1 MSFKIAGSKIV
12 DKNAILVR
20 DEAIQRQIS
29 INLQKKFDPISKAL
43 FREEQA
49 LRYPNTINVSMNEP
63 TLGMLIASER
73 DSALNSDSLQSYSLA
88 RNQLLTIADADT
100 ADYILDRLNDSEIQ
114 TLNQS
119 FPKFIKILSTKYK
132 NIDKNKF
139 IELIKNDTFELPDY
153 EVSEKG
159 QTRLNRVK
167 TDAEV
172 RAKIT
177 ADRDEQLRSE
187 RFRGN
192 TIDRE
197 QYQEYKYDDKFVTP
211 NKNPMKNKPS
221 PKLIYV
227 SILNANLPSP
237 STDLEQEAFD
247 NATIYISSLKDKRE
261 LTNFISTLIEG
272 TVPKKFS
279 KGQLK
284 DIAFKLRYRDEIDN
298 NIEGKGIRRRR
309 IEGRGIEKLS
319 RNVDKVELNNG
330 KFVID
335 MEKLRKNVLSVS
347 YSSCRAILPSLKK
360 ENVSNDVKN
369 IIKDIV
375 EGKYNANLFNKMKQ
389 DDQRIVSTFVRTL
402 KIPDIDMTEFN
413 EAYQNHYE
421 ILVGEIN
428 SGNSNPALKRELK
441 EYILRAIQEGLVP
454 KSQGYNKLFELS
466 L

>member
-1 MSFKIAGSKIV
+1 MSFKIPGSKIV

-49 LRYPNTINVSMNEP
+49 LRYPNTINISNEP
-63 TLGMLIASER
+63 SLGMLIASER
-73 DSALNSDSLQSYSLA
+73 DSALNNDSLQSYSIA
-88 RNQLLTIADADT
+88 RNQLLTIADSST
-100 ADYILDRLNDSEIQ
+100 TDYILDRLDDSEIQ

-119 FPKFIKILSTKYK
+119 FPKFITILSTKYK

-153 EVSEKG
+153 EVSENG

-167 TDAEV
+167 TDSEV
-172 RAKIT
+172 RAKMIE
-177 ADRDEQLRSE
+177 DRDEQLRSE

-261 LTNFISTLIEG
+261 LTNFISTQIQG

-284 DIAFKLRYRDEIDN
+284 DIAFKLRYKDELDN
-298 NIEGKGIRRRR
+298 NIEGKGLRRRK

-319 RNVDKVELNNG
+319 RNIDKVELNNG

-335 MEKLRKNVLSVS
+335 MEKLSRNILSVT

-375 EGKYNANLFNKMKQ
+375 EGKYNANLFNKMKP
-389 DDQRIVSTFVRTL
+389 DDQRIVSTFVRTM
-402 KIPDIDMTEFN
+402 KIPDIDMREFD
-413 EAYQNHYE
+413 EAYQLNYE
-421 ILVGEIN
+421 VLLGQMS
-428 SGNSNPALKRELK
+428 SGQNNPIVKKELK
-441 EYILRAIQEGLVP
+441 QYILRAITEGLIP
-454 KSQGYNKLFELS
+454 KAQGYNKLFELS